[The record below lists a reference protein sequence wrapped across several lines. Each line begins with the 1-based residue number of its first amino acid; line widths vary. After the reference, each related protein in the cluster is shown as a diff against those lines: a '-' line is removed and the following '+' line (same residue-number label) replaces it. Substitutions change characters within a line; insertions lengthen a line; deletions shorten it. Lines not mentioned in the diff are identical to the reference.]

1 MYVTTNQLIAQFGE
15 TELIQRTDRSKPK
28 TGAMDQAV
36 LDEAIGAASRE
47 IDGYLRNVYPLPLS
61 DELIAGSALPETCG
75 AIVRYHLYKGV
86 KNEDV
91 TERYDKAVS
100 WLVRVQRKDITLG
113 PTDATV
119 AETGTMRVRP
129 GVSRINWDTH

>member
-1 MYVTTNQLIAQFGE
+1 MYVTIAQLIAQFGE

-28 TGAMDQAV
+28 TGAIDQA
-36 LDEAIGAASRE
+36 LLNEIIDAASRE
-47 IDGYLRNVYPLPLS
+47 IDGYLRSVYPLPLS
-61 DELIAGSALPETCG
+61 DGLVAGSALPEKCG

-91 TERYDKAVS
+91 SERYNDAVK
-100 WLVRVQRKDITLG
+100 WLKGVQSKDITLG

-119 AETGTMRVRP
+119 AETGTMRVRQ
-129 GVSRINWDTH
+129 GISRTDWGSY